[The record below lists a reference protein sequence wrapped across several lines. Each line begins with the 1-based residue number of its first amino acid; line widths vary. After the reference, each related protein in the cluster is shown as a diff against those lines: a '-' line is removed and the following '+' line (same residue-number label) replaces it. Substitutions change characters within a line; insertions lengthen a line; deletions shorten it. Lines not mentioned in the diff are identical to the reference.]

1 MNPTFSLL
9 SVSCEQFFLHQE
21 LLGEHDLDLEVLT
34 AGALLGWE
42 VRYERESS
50 FTLFLTDFPVLKS
63 LVSILVFVEGSSC
76 LESIILLFRVFLSLP
91 NVR

>member
-34 AGALLGWE
+34 AGALFGCE
-42 VRYERESS
+42 VMYGRESS
-50 FTLFLTDFPVLKS
+50 FTLFLTDFPLFKS
-63 LVSILVFVEGSSC
+63 LVSILVFVEGTRYLGSM
-76 LESIILLFRVFLSLP
+76 ILSF
-91 NVR
+91 